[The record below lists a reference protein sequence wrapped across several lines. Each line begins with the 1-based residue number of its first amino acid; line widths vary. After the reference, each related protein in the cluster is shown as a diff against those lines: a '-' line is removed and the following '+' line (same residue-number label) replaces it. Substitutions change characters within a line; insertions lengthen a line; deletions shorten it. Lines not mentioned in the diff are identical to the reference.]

1 MAVLYDYDGDEI
13 SVEATD
19 IASGSVTMDKLA
31 SSVKKSLVT
40 TPEMFGAV
48 GDGSTDDTTAVQ
60 NAVNQAGVV
69 YFGKTYRVTATIS
82 INYPN
87 THILGPGTIIGDIA
101 TNNSHVLRCG
111 MITEGTK
118 DHIRI
123 TDINIRQA
131 SGRISGGI
139 MFTHELSSGQG
150 YMDII
155 IEGVSIIGMG
165 YRGITLHGGP
175 YNSNYVRPY
184 FIVDK
189 CYIADCGDVGICT
202 SRTSAKIQNCYVSG
216 SALENITL
224 DNGGEN
230 FIVTNNI
237 LKDHR
242 GGVGSIGIDEA
253 DGAVISNNHIY
264 CKAQSSWDTEYN
276 ASIGCQCNTGNVE
289 NIVVHG
295 NVFNNG
301 KYGIKLGGTYKA
313 SGVFTDNIFKSVGT
327 SQFYDK
333 NIGTCIK
340 DNNLS
345 VASET

>member
-13 SVEATD
+13 PVEAMD

-31 SSVKKSLVT
+31 LSVKKSLVT

-60 NAVNQAGVV
+60 NAVNQAGIV

-82 INYPN
+82 INYSN
-87 THILGPGTIIGDIA
+87 TYILGPGTIIGDIA
-101 TNNSHVLRCG
+101 TNNSCVLRCG

-131 SGRISGGI
+131 SGRINGGI

-155 IEGVSIIGMG
+155 IEGVSIIGMD

-175 YNSNYVRPY
+175 YNSDYVRPY

-189 CYIADCGDVGICT
+189 CYIVNCGDIGICT
-202 SRTSAKIQNCYVSG
+202 SHVSARIQNCYIEGSG
-216 SALENITL
+216 LENITL

-230 FIVTNNI
+230 QIVIDNI
-237 LKDHR
+237 LKGHK
-242 GGVGSIGIDEA
+242 GGVGSIGVDEEN
-253 DGAVISNNHIY
+253 GVVIANNHIY
-264 CKAQSSWDTEYN
+264 CKEQSAWNSEYN
-276 ASIGCQCNTGNVE
+276 SGIGFQCNTGDDTNV
-289 NIVVHG
+289 IVSG
-295 NVFNNG
+295 NVFHGG

-313 SGVFTDNIFKSVGT
+313 GGVFTNNVFNSIGT
-327 SQFYDK
+327 SAFYDK
-333 NIGTCIK
+333 NVSTSIK
-340 DNNLS
+340 DNNLEI
-345 VASET
+345 A